1 MKAVDRVACL
11 VFVALALT
19 GPGLLLRAGR
29 ALSPRAAVRLAW
41 EEGSGGAPPARF
53 TEQVPDDDDVTDPW
67 GRPFRWR
74 TSVMLALGADGC
86 VPHPMHEAV
95 SDGPDVDD
103 PGDDVVAGV
112 SGSDERWPRRVLQAP
127 TAVALAL
134 VAWLALAWAVLRR
147 ARRRP
152 LPAEAALALAAALPA
167 APVAWAVT
175 HTERVATLSLP
186 QVVPAALAVGLTLS
200 GLAFV
205 VALAVRLAS
214 RPDQPPEAL
223 A

>member
-1 MKAVDRVACL
+1 MKTVDRVACL
-11 VFVALALT
+11 ALVALALT

-29 ALSPRAAVRLAW
+29 ELEPRAAVRLAW
-41 EEGSGGAPPARF
+41 EEGSGGAPPVRF
-53 TEQVPDDDDVTDPW
+53 TEQVPDDVVTDPW

-74 TSVMLALGADGC
+74 TSVMLALGTDGC
-86 VPHPMHEAV
+86 VPRPMHEAV

-112 SGSDERWPRRVLQAP
+112 YGAGEDWPRRVLQVP

-152 LPAEAALALAAALPA
+152 LPAEFGVALAAAIPA
-167 APVAWAVT
+167 APVAWAVA
-175 HTERVATLSLP
+175 HTERVAALDLP
-186 QVVPAALAVGLTLS
+186 QVVPAALAVGLTLF

-205 VALAVRLAS
+205 AALAVRLAS
-214 RPDQPPEAL
+214 RPDDPDEEPA
-223 A
+223 